1 MTSSEEVLTTVA
13 RTMREGEVVWLIDRD
28 GNPLGKVCLEKS
40 RAGRSRVVFTARRWI
55 RILRRDEEKT
65 DG

>member
-1 MTSSEEVLTTVA
+1 MTSSDEVLTTVA
-13 RTMREGEVVWLIDRD
+13 RTMRDGEVVWLVDRD

-55 RILRRDEEKT
+55 RILRRDEEKA

>member
-13 RTMREGEVVWLIDRD
+13 RTMREGDVVWLIDRD

-55 RILRRDEEKT
+55 RILRRDEEAK

>member
-13 RTMREGEVVWLIDRD
+13 RTMREGDVVWLIDRE
-28 GNPLGKVCLEKS
+28 GNALGKVCLEKS

-55 RILRRDEEKT
+55 RILRRDEEAK
-65 DG
+65 GG

>member
-1 MTSSEEVLTTVA
+1 MTSSEEVLTTVS
-13 RTMREGEVVWLIDRD
+13 RTMREGDVVWLIDRD

-55 RILRRDEEKT
+55 RILRRDEEAK
-65 DG
+65 GG

>member
-1 MTSSEEVLTTVA
+1 MTSSAEVLTTVS
-13 RTMREGEVVWLIDRD
+13 RTMREGDVVWLIDRD

-55 RILRRDEEKT
+55 RILRRDEEKA

>member
-1 MTSSEEVLTTVA
+1 MTCSEEVLTTVA

-28 GNPLGKVCLEKS
+28 GNPLGKVCLEKI

-55 RILRRDEEKT
+55 RILRREEEAK
-65 DG
+65 GG